1 MRIEKPQNISE
12 NEQGSALVYT
22 LMVLLLLS
30 LLGMSVGM
38 VTVGSYRL
46 ASETQDSTS
55 AYYIAEAGAETIYRN
70 IESQVSKVY
79 ESSSTKNAY
88 VSAINTLVRSVDDKI
103 VENFQNQKNSQP
115 EAHVKIEQT
124 GEMKYIIISTG
135 KVSGNERVVKKEFN
149 INWIEKSKAINL
161 PSTPPNAAIV
171 ARNKLSLTDGGRLNG
186 TAYIDSKA
194 KNAIFLKDYQGGYAG
209 TIVYPLGVKQ
219 EDILDKSQNYEPYP
233 KLISREEKFYWNNY
247 EDLLNAIK
255 KDFNQPVTI
264 NKNTFERLPEEYFE
278 KDQYNKY
285 QVVTSDGSVLVNN
298 WMFSH
303 YDIKVNNNKYIPKLI
318 LDSHKSTNITFSS
331 GAESLVIDEIS
342 IGSGSKVFLK
352 GSGNIN
358 IYLNK
363 LTIQPAGSLDI
374 EVDGHVTIRVD
385 DLKVLSSKINI
396 KNSNNVTIVVNKS
409 LEFNNESMINNPGS
423 SKQLL
428 FVYRGST
435 PNFSELTYMNA
446 NVFSINNSDALTIN
460 NSSING
466 IFVTDSESVSYSG
479 GNPSRQSNLIMIAPA
494 ADITLGEGYYINGT
508 LIGNKVTLSG
518 GGNLMSKIIDSA
530 GFYFDGGAENEA
542 IDLINSDPTI
552 EPN

>member
-103 VENFQNQKNSQP
+103 VENFQNHKNSQP

-171 ARNKLSLTDGGRLNG
+171 ARNKLSLTNGTLNG

-194 KNAIFLKDYQGGYAG
+194 KNAIFLKGGQGGYAG

-219 EDILDKSQNYEPYP
+219 EDILDKSQIYEPYP

-318 LDSHKSTNITFSS
+318 LDSDKSTNITFSS

-446 NVFSINNSDALTIN
+446 NVFSINNSDALTIK

-466 IFVTDSESVSYSG
+466 IFVTDSKSVSYSG
-479 GNPSRQSNLIMIAPA
+479 GNASRESNLIMIAPA

-542 IDLINSDPTI
+542 IDLITSTPII

>member
-171 ARNKLSLTDGGRLNG
+171 ARNKLSLTNGTLNG

-194 KNAIFLKDYQGGYAG
+194 KNAIFLKGGQGGYAG

-219 EDILDKSQNYEPYP
+219 EDILDKSQIYEPYP

-318 LDSHKSTNITFSS
+318 LDSDKSTNITFSS

-446 NVFSINNSDALTIN
+446 NVFSINNSDALTIK

-466 IFVTDSESVSYSG
+466 IFVTDSKSVSYSG
-479 GNPSRQSNLIMIAPA
+479 GNASRESNLIMIAPA

-542 IDLINSDPTI
+542 IDLITSTPII

>member
-1 MRIEKPQNISE
+1 MRILKPQEISQ

-171 ARNKLSLTDGGRLNG
+171 ARNKLSLTNGTLNG

-194 KNAIFLKDYQGGYAG
+194 KNAIFLKGGQGGYAG

-219 EDILDKSQNYEPYP
+219 EDILDKSQIYEPYP

-318 LDSHKSTNITFSS
+318 LDSDKSTNITFSS

-446 NVFSINNSDALTIN
+446 NVFSINNSDALTIK

-466 IFVTDSESVSYSG
+466 IFVTDSKSVSYSG
-479 GNPSRQSNLIMIAPA
+479 GNASRQSNLIMIAPA

-542 IDLINSDPTI
+542 IDLITSTPII

>member
-171 ARNKLSLTDGGRLNG
+171 ARNKLSLTNGTLNG

-194 KNAIFLKDYQGGYAG
+194 KNAIFLKGGQGGYAG

-219 EDILDKSQNYEPYP
+219 EDILDKSQIYEPYP

-318 LDSHKSTNITFSS
+318 LDSDKSTNITFSS

-446 NVFSINNSDALTIN
+446 NVFSINNSDALTIK
-460 NSSING
+460 NSSMNG
-466 IFVTDSESVSYSG
+466 IFVTDSKSVSYSG
-479 GNPSRQSNLIMIAPA
+479 GNASRQSNLIMIAPA

-542 IDLINSDPTI
+542 IDLITSTPII

>member
-171 ARNKLSLTDGGRLNG
+171 ARNKLSLTNGTLNG

-194 KNAIFLKDYQGGYAG
+194 KNAIFLKGGQGGYAG

-219 EDILDKSQNYEPYP
+219 EDILDKSQIYEPYP

-318 LDSHKSTNITFSS
+318 LDSDKSTNITFSS

-374 EVDGHVTIRVD
+374 EVNGHVTIRVD

-446 NVFSINNSDALTIN
+446 NVFSINNSDALTIK

-466 IFVTDSESVSYSG
+466 IFVTDSKSVSYSG
-479 GNPSRQSNLIMIAPA
+479 GNASRQSNLIMIAPA

-542 IDLINSDPTI
+542 IDLITSTPII

>member
-171 ARNKLSLTDGGRLNG
+171 ARNKLSLTNGTLNG

-194 KNAIFLKDYQGGYAG
+194 KNAIFLKGGQGGYAG

-219 EDILDKSQNYEPYP
+219 EDILDKSQIYEPYP
-233 KLISREEKFYWNNY
+233 KLISREEKFYWYNY

-318 LDSHKSTNITFSS
+318 LDSDKSTNITFSS

-446 NVFSINNSDALTIN
+446 NVFSINNSDALTIK

-466 IFVTDSESVSYSG
+466 IFVTDSKSVSYSG
-479 GNPSRQSNLIMIAPA
+479 GNASRQSNLIMIAPA

-542 IDLINSDPTI
+542 IDLITSTPII

>member
-171 ARNKLSLTDGGRLNG
+171 ARNKLSLTNGTLNG

-194 KNAIFLKDYQGGYAG
+194 KNAIFLKGGQGGYAG

-219 EDILDKSQNYEPYP
+219 EDILDKSQIYEPYP

-318 LDSHKSTNITFSS
+318 LDSDKSTNITFSS

-446 NVFSINNSDALTIN
+446 NVFSINNSDALTIK

-466 IFVTDSESVSYSG
+466 IFVTDSKSVSYSG
-479 GNPSRQSNLIMIAPA
+479 GNASRQSNLIMIAPA

-542 IDLINSDPTI
+542 IDLITSTPII

>member
-171 ARNKLSLTDGGRLNG
+171 ARNKLSLTNGTLNG

-194 KNAIFLKDYQGGYAG
+194 KNAIFLKGGQGGYAG

-219 EDILDKSQNYEPYP
+219 EDILDKSQIYEPYP

-318 LDSHKSTNITFSS
+318 LDSDKSTNITFSS

-342 IGSGSKVFLK
+342 IGSGSKVFFK

-446 NVFSINNSDALTIN
+446 NVFSINNSDALTIK

-466 IFVTDSESVSYSG
+466 IFVTDSKSVSYSG

-542 IDLINSDPTI
+542 IDLITSTPII